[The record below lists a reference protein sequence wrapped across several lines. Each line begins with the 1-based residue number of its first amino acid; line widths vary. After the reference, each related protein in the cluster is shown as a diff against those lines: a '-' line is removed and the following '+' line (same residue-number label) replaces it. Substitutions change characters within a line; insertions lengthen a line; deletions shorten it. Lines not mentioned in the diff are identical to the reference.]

1 MELLILHSV
10 HKKHNMGL
18 KEKLLENKA
27 LNEENQFKVSEQQS
41 NMPYELG
48 YDYDTD
54 QEVNYDSLY
63 QPYIHEYADLQ
74 LKLDTGK
81 SEYPARD
88 RQRVKDITGSVEV
101 IREALENV
109 MGTTE
114 VWNTAVILSGGMG
127 GVDLMGTPPSR
138 YKSINILADELK
150 GVINILA
157 VDDDITKLAWDIY
170 DDEVQF
176 IERIYLSKLNKLSQT
191 QGMFIKIPDTAPQNN
206 DFKKLSSEIFES
218 KQIGQD
224 SDNKALTGG
233 VTESYRKIKEDGSL
247 ELISKKMKGGM
258 EQQFYIVDKQAIRNS
273 MQFQAEM
280 NKITAGLVGS
290 HQSSDEVIAF
300 NNNIL
305 AEVTSNYLTPGQALK
320 PKQLK
325 TFQEDYKTWF
335 LEKEVAKEIPYG
347 EPVSSAK
354 GLSKEEN
361 ALAAEEVEVESQE
374 EEAMV

>member
-1 MELLILHSV
+1 VELLILHSV

-63 QPYIHEYADLQ
+63 QPYVHEYADLQ

-81 SEYPARD
+81 SEYPAQD

>member
-1 MELLILHSV
+1 
-10 HKKHNMGL
+10 MGL

-63 QPYIHEYADLQ
+63 QPYVHEYADLQ

-81 SEYPARD
+81 SEYPAQD

>member
-63 QPYIHEYADLQ
+63 QPYVHEYADLQ

-81 SEYPARD
+81 SEYPAQD

>member
-1 MELLILHSV
+1 VELLILHSV

-63 QPYIHEYADLQ
+63 QPYVHEYADLQ

-81 SEYPARD
+81 SEYPAQD

-361 ALAAEEVEVESQE
+361 ALAAEEEEVESQE

>member
-361 ALAAEEVEVESQE
+361 ALAAEEEEVESQE

>member
-63 QPYIHEYADLQ
+63 QPYVHEYADLQ

-361 ALAAEEVEVESQE
+361 ALAAEEEEVESQE